1 MVIKMTKP
9 IYCDTDCLSSFIDVN
24 QTDLLKLEFP
34 KLIISSVVKEEFDQL
49 PSNHHISRGLDKLIQ
64 EGFIEI
70 YDMEVTSPEY
80 ELYEEFLDED
90 EDGGEGEL
98 SVIALCIVKN
108 GILASNNFRD
118 VCEYVKRYNLEHITT
133 SRILV
138 KCHEDHHI
146 DLNKGNEIWKDMI
159 DKEISLPE
167 KTFEIYIS
175 KEDPMCYGN

>member
-1 MVIKMTKP
+1 MTKP
-9 IYCDTDCLSSFIDVN
+9 VYCDTDCLSSFIDVN

-49 PSNHHISRGLDKLIQ
+49 PSNHHISRGLNKLIQ

-70 YDMEVTSPEY
+70 HDMEVISPEY
-80 ELYEEFLDED
+80 KLYDKFLDED

-98 SVIALCIVKN
+98 SVIALCIVKD

-133 SRILV
+133 SRILI
-138 KCHEDHHI
+138 KCHEDNHI
-146 DLNKGNEIWKDMI
+146 DLDKGNEIWKDMI
-159 DKEISLPE
+159 DKEIRLPE
-167 KTFEIYIS
+167 RTFEIYLS
-175 KEDPMCYGN
+175 KEDPMCYRY